1 MRTIH
6 SVSTGRLTAALPT
19 FASVNEAMEWLKTL
33 GVAGFMFFLL
43 KGIAWLVV
51 FWLISRGVIR
61 KHKVAKLKLRWRNL
75 WRKEN

>member
-1 MRTIH
+1 MNDA
-6 SVSTGRLTAALPT
+6 VK
-19 FASVNEAMEWLKTL
+19 WLQTL

-75 WRKEN
+75 WRRQA

>member
-1 MRTIH
+1 M
-6 SVSTGRLTAALPT
+6 
-19 FASVNEAMEWLKTL
+19 NDAMEWLQTL

-61 KHKVAKLKLRWRNL
+61 KHSLAKLKLRWRNL
-75 WRKEN
+75 WRREN

>member
-1 MRTIH
+1 
-6 SVSTGRLTAALPT
+6 
-19 FASVNEAMEWLKTL
+19 MEWLKTL

-61 KHKVAKLKLRWRNL
+61 KHKVAELKLRWRNL
-75 WRKEN
+75 WRRQS